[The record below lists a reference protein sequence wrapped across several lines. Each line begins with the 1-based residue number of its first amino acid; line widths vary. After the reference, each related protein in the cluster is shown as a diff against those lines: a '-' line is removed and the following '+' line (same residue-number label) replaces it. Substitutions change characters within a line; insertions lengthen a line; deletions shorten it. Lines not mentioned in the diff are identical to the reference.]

1 MFERIAETGLLI
13 SEWPPGSEPLRH
25 RFLIRNRVIAAAT
38 QGTIMVEAAAR
49 SGAVQTMGRV
59 LELHRKAMVV
69 PGPTTSA
76 MSVGCHELIRSN
88 PAVRLVTGLPHVLE
102 EIGKIGD
109 YEAERPRGPEHQRD
123 QLDEDAAIL
132 LEAVPR
138 RGRADPAELAAK
150 AGLSLRT
157 VLRRLSLLET
167 LGLVTR
173 HSDGAVALRLSA
185 TRAPAARNTDNRP
198 TSTVPGATPGSGPGA
213 MPGSGPGAMP
223 GSGSSGDQED
233 VRD

>member
-1 MFERIAETGLLI
+1 
-13 SEWPPGSEPLRH
+13 
-25 RFLIRNRVIAAAT
+25 
-38 QGTIMVEAAAR
+38 
-49 SGAVQTMGRV
+49 V

-76 MSVGCHELIRSN
+76 MSVGCHELIRVN

-109 YEAERPRGPEHQRD
+109 YEAERARGPEHQRD
-123 QLDEDAAIL
+123 QLDEEAAIL

-185 TRAPAARNTDNRP
+185 MRKPSTSISHDRP
-198 TSTVPGATPGSGPGA
+198 TSTASGASE
-213 MPGSGPGAMP
+213 
-223 GSGSSGDQED
+223 QED
-233 VRD
+233 VHD